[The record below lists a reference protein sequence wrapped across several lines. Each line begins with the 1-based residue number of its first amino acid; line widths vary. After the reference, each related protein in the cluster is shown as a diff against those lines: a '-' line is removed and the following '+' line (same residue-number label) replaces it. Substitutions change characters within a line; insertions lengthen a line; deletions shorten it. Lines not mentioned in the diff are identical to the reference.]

1 MSAFSPRSSASIP
14 CTFSTSSAI
23 SAISD
28 RDTRTFTSGCAICTG
43 YVFLKPHS
51 PSFEDYCRPLLLTGT
66 EQDYPAFKETTD
78 FEHIKKHYTKS
89 HGQINKFQ
97 ITPIGP
103 LPDIFEKDDEVPSV
117 KAAKK

>member
-1 MSAFSPRSSASIP
+1 MSGFSQRSSASIP
-14 CTFSTSSAI
+14 STSSTSSATF
-23 SAISD
+23 AISD
-28 RDTRTFTSGCAICTG
+28 RDIHTSISGCAICTG
-43 YVFLKPHS
+43 YVIPFFDDH
-51 PSFEDYCRPLLLTGT
+51 YGTLLLTRM

-103 LPDIFEKDDEVPSV
+103 LPDIFEKDEEVPSV
-117 KAAKK
+117 KAAIKK